1 MVNADEPI
9 DNAEDRSEDYEDV
22 NSPQERLLEDDDE
35 LEHIELA
42 NGNNG
47 EAHGEEHEPPR

>member
-47 EAHGEEHEPPR
+47 EANGEEHEPPR